1 MIFDD
6 TNRRFLTEN
15 AIKTLN
21 LYEDDLLSLY
31 VIYINENYVAMKKHD
46 RILLSE
52 LEICLQNKK
61 MTAVSFL
68 RFIK

>member
-1 MIFDD
+1 MFDD

-15 AIKTLN
+15 SIKM
-21 LYEDDLLSLY
+21 LSLY
-31 VIYINENYVAMKKHD
+31 ENDLKSLFVIYMNENYVAMKKND

-52 LEICLQNKK
+52 LEISLQNKK

-68 RFIK
+68 RFVK

>member
-1 MIFDD
+1 M
-6 TNRRFLTEN
+6 
-15 AIKTLN
+15 
-21 LYEDDLLSLY
+21 LSLY
-31 VIYINENYVAMKKHD
+31 ENDLKSLFVIYMNENYTAMKKND